1 MNQEQVKAELLRL
14 DSEVEDF
21 SLRFSGKSSVRVNG
35 LYKPDIKEII
45 IHNQNFENNNSLI
58 YTSIHEFAHHIQFT
72 RFPGKSSA
80 RAHTNAFWNIFHNL
94 LKTAED
100 IGVHTAYYKTD
111 PDLMAMTQRI
121 KDDYLVGNGKLML
134 EFGAVLLEAQ
144 NLCLEKQ
151 VNFQDYMDRA
161 LGLHRNVAKNIIKI
175 TEMELPPEI
184 GYENMKTVA
193 SIKDD
198 YERTEAVEAFLGG
211 FSPDMVKG
219 LSGMPQE
226 RTQLDALIEEKERIE
241 KSLDSLTTK
250 LVKVERKIQELQ

>member
-14 DSEVEDF
+14 DNEVEDF

-45 IHNQNFENNNSLI
+45 IHNQNFEDNNSII

-72 RFPGKSSA
+72 KFPGKSSA
-80 RAHTNAFWNIFHNL
+80 RAHTNVFWNIFHNL
-94 LKTAED
+94 LKIAEELG
-100 IGVHTAYYKTD
+100 IHTAYYNSD
-111 PDLMAMTQRI
+111 PELMEMTQRI
-121 KDDYLVGNGKLML
+121 KENYLIGNGKLML

-144 NLCLEKQ
+144 NLCLEKH

-184 GYENMKTVA
+184 GFENMKTVA
-193 SIKDD
+193 SIKDSH
-198 YERTEAVEAFLGG
+198 ERTEAVEAFLDG

-219 LSGMPQE
+219 LKDVPQE
-226 RTQLDALIEEKERIE
+226 RTQLDALVEEKERIE
-241 KSLDSLTTK
+241 KSLDNLTTK
-250 LVKVERKIQELQ
+250 LVKIERKIQELQ